1 MEAAPQL
8 TGRGQ
13 ELMQGTK
20 KPGKYNTGFGTETSQ
35 SFRLLWFCYFP
46 YNSFFLSSIYLC
58 VTQTLTPKPDI
69 YHPRKLLTTNC
80 DLQELFS
87 PFTFLL
93 SQRQQLTLTSCF
105 TTWTM
110 SSCFTSGCQHLTN
123 YPNSHVYT
131 PCNVQFTHH
140 VLTLQAQNVTPGIFN
155 AI

>member
-13 ELMQGTK
+13 ELMQGTQ
-20 KPGKYNTGFGTETSQ
+20 KPGKYNAGFGTKTSQ
-35 SFRLLWFCYFP
+35 SFRLLWFWFFP
-46 YNSFFLSSIYLC
+46 YNSFFFFLYLSLC
-58 VTQTLTPKPDI
+58 YPNTSKPDI

-80 DLQELFS
+80 DLQEFFS

-93 SQRQQLTLTSCF
+93 CQRQQLTLTSCF
-105 TTWTM
+105 TTRTM
-110 SSCFTSGCQHLTN
+110 SSCFMSCCQHLTN

-131 PCNVQFTHH
+131 PCNVQCTHH
-140 VLTLQAQNVTPGIFN
+140 VLTLQVQNVTPGIFN